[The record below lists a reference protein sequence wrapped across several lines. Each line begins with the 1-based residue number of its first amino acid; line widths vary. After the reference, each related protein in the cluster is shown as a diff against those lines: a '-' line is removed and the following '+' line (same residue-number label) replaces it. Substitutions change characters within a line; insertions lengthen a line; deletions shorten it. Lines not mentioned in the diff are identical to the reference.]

1 MLTHRGG
8 AGCGTLHNFL
18 FVAGGDDR
26 SSRLNS
32 VEMFDPHMAKVG
44 TRVTAVCIGAVLYIL
59 RVFGNIQR
67 IIFNIHGFTALS
79 HIWVCWFW
87 LLGAYI
93 SAHYRAEYSILQY
106 NGRVMGDYSALYTIL
121 VVIIVNT
128 YTSIGNLTGR
138 LFDVLVSST
147 LFWLVSVLYTLCYYI
162 IIEIVLQWVKLQILY
177 TNSLPDKCSEVFV
190 SANSDLVSYGPWKF
204 RVLKVTDR

>member
-59 RVFGNIQR
+59 RVLRNIQR

-138 LFDVLVSST
+138 LFDVLVHC
-147 LFWLVSVLYTLCYYI
+147 F
-162 IIEIVLQWVKLQILY
+162 
-177 TNSLPDKCSEVFV
+177 
-190 SANSDLVSYGPWKF
+190 G
-204 RVLKVTDR
+204 